1 MFVSVVSSSNLHRPY
16 RTAEDGPGEVGH
28 LVEEA
33 SVVTLS
39 VESEGKETASL
50 YAIYPI
56 PVVVE
61 GVCSADLCSDL
72 SDVAIA
78 SETGR
83 VSVSRWSVVHVVL
96 SRYPGQEAR
105 QLHVDTRVH

>member
-1 MFVSVVSSSNLHRPY
+1 MFVSVVSSVRSSTLHCSD

-50 YAIYPI
+50 YAI
-56 PVVVE
+56 
-61 GVCSADLCSDL
+61 
-72 SDVAIA
+72 
-78 SETGR
+78 
-83 VSVSRWSVVHVVL
+83 
-96 SRYPGQEAR
+96 
-105 QLHVDTRVH
+105 

>member
-1 MFVSVVSSSNLHRPY
+1 M
-16 RTAEDGPGEVGH
+16 
-28 LVEEA
+28 
-33 SVVTLS
+33 TLS
-39 VESEGKETASL
+39 VESEGKQTGGL
-50 YAIYPI
+50 YAVSLVRPTI
-56 PVVVE
+56 
-61 GVCSADLCSDL
+61 GRVCSADLGSDL

-78 SETGR
+78 SETGS